1 MMIMKYRVTVEAV
14 VRKTFDIEAE
24 SSQEAQEEANEI
36 FTVAN
41 DGGEEYYRQ
50 EAIDIEEMD
59 P

>member
-1 MMIMKYRVTVEAV
+1 MKYRVTVEAV